1 MKPLFLKS
9 LSLQGRLLA
18 ILLGLT
24 LVVWGASVV
33 LTAIYSRQ
41 IINQQIEEQL
51 AMAISL
57 SMHSVEVVQSDPVIS
72 EHYQKRAVAHSR
84 TATVTRL
91 SGYDLKGP
99 AINFWFGKSH
109 VVVGERAPE
118 FPPPA
123 AEGFITRDLTING
136 EQAEWRLLY
145 RYSERYNLWAVAG
158 VDLKQARRVTGHVLW
173 RSTIPLLILLPITAA
188 ILIVGVRS
196 GLRPLKELAD
206 KIGARHSLALEPI
219 EMAAVPAEIQ
229 PLMEALNG
237 LLSRLQRALAS
248 EHRFTANAAH
258 ELQTPL
264 AAIKAEVQ
272 RYQRQTPDGETRE
285 MLARI
290 DSRVSRATATV
301 TQLLTLARLD
311 PDQEFARQ
319 SVDLNEL
326 LIEVMAEL
334 GGFAV
339 DRQVSMQLE
348 ALSQPTV
355 VIGQPDWLHILIR
368 NLLLNA
374 LQHSPS
380 PGVVDIALQASV
392 DGIALSFANDCEPIA
407 DRDLHRLTE
416 RFFRVTSH
424 TVPGVGLGLSIVQ
437 RIASLH
443 GARLHLGRG
452 AGERGFCA
460 TVLFPSEHFDSDRP
474 LRPL

>member
-1 MKPLFLKS
+1 MKPL
-9 LSLQGRLLA
+9 SLQSRLIV

-24 LVVWGASVV
+24 LAVWAASVV

-91 SGYDLKGP
+91 AGYDLKGP

-118 FPPPA
+118 FPPPV
-123 AEGFITRDLTING
+123 AEGFATRRLTVDG
-136 EQAEWRLLY
+136 EEVDWRLLY
-145 RYSERYNLWAVAG
+145 RYNARFNLWAVAG
-158 VDLKQARRVTGHVLW
+158 VDLKQARRVTGHVLL

-196 GLRPLKELAD
+196 GLRPLKELAN
-206 KIGARHSLALEPI
+206 KIAARHSLALEPI
-219 EMAAVPAEIQ
+219 EMAVVPAEIQ
-229 PLMEALNG
+229 PLMEELNG

-272 RYQRQTPDGETRE
+272 RCLRQMQGAETKGDDTQE
-285 MLARI
+285 MLRRI

-301 TQLLTLARLD
+301 AQLLTLARLD
-311 PDQEFARQ
+311 PDQEFERQ
-319 SVDLNEL
+319 PVDLGEL
-326 LIEVMAEL
+326 LVEVMAEL
-334 GGFAV
+334 GGLSV
-339 DRQVSMQLE
+339 DRQVVMQFDAPSQ
-348 ALSQPTV
+348 ALV
-355 VIGQPDWLHILIR
+355 VSGQPDWLHILIR

-374 LQHSPS
+374 LQHAPM
-380 PGVVDIALQASV
+380 PGVVDIALQTSV

-407 DRDLHRLTE
+407 DSDLNRLVE
-416 RFFRVTSH
+416 RFYRVTGN
-424 TVPGVGLGLSIVQ
+424 TVPGVGLGLSIAQ

-443 GARLHLGRG
+443 GARLLLGRG
-452 AGERGFCA
+452 AGGRGFHA
-460 TVLFPSEHFDSDRP
+460 TVLFPGEQIGLD
-474 LRPL
+474 